1 MSAARSACRI
11 NGKEGSQ
18 ENAATAAHGA
28 ESARIVKAGS
38 ASTEVIENAGIEV
51 SAVSVAI
58 EASDGPRSWR
68 GRTAMRASGHIWAN

>member
-38 ASTEVIENAGIEV
+38 ASTEVIENAGIVDTQFGRVQTDLEHAGET
-51 SAVSVAI
+51 SKERDDLLLRNVA
-58 EASDGPRSWR
+58 
-68 GRTAMRASGHIWAN
+68 